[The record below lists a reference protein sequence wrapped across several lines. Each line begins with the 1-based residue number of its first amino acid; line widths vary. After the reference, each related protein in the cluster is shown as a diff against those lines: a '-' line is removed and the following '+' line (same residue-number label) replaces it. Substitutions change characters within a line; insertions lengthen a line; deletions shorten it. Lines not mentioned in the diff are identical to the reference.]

1 MLLFV
6 LLPARNR
13 LQSPGVAVQVFESGV
28 FGAAQVL
35 DFAQVHLL
43 FIKGF
48 GAVNID
54 HWHGDELQLQAHKSQ
69 VLAGW
74 LMIVSTPQLG
84 SGSCLS

>member
-13 LQSPGVAVQVFESGV
+13 LQSPGIAIQVFESGV
-28 FGAAQVL
+28 FGTAQVL
-35 DFAQVHLL
+35 DFAQVRLL
-43 FIKGF
+43 CIRGF
-48 GAVNID
+48 GAVNIS

-74 LMIVSTPQLG
+74 LMMVSTPQLG